1 MTPWLP
7 VDRDYNGEFCEIVT
21 NPNALLLDQKPSSGV
36 SYRLVSSSAL
46 DLNTNVQPVIPA
58 LDHMAF
64 SEERKLIN
72 ENDHKSDEG
81 GWYSIKLAT
90 WKPGATIMKICKP

>member
-1 MTPWLP
+1 
-7 VDRDYNGEFCEIVT
+7 
-21 NPNALLLDQKPSSGV
+21 
-36 SYRLVSSSAL
+36 
-46 DLNTNVQPVIPA
+46 
-58 LDHMAF
+58 MAF